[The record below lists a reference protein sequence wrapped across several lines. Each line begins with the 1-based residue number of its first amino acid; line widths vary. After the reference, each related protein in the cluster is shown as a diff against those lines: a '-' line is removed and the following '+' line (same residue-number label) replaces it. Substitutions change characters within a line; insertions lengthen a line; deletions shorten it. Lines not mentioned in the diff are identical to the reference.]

1 MRWVEHVA
9 RVGEVHTRLWWDNLK
24 EGNQVEDLG
33 VDGGII
39 LKFMFK
45 K

>member
-1 MRWVEHVA
+1 
-9 RVGEVHTRLWWDNLK
+9 VGEVHTRLWWENLR

-33 VDGGII
+33 VDGTII